1 MIKKVLLLLL
11 LPLPVFVLASFF
23 NEVQKRLESD
33 VNYLSAKLSYE
44 EAVFQVQKDKN
55 VLIPYVSLDKFS
67 FNTSIS
73 ESTVTY
79 IVNVPFS
86 ITFSNVAGFNFSISN
101 SWKYASSND
110 KWSDSGW
117 TFSVSRSLFSNFD
130 LDQLQNQR
138 NLFDVSWKVL
148 SAKNSVFVNVAND
161 VFNSFYYT
169 KKLQITSRRL
179 QLLSA
184 QVEELRKAYEVGS
197 AAFEDIV
204 NAQKQLQNL
213 VLQLEKISQARFSV
227 SKDYPQTVLDTMM
240 KRLHELTSKLLTE
253 QEAIEAIKARY
264 DVQASYIT
272 LEIARKQN
280 ERAYQTWL
288 PNPILSAGMT
298 LKEDGYSV
306 SLGFS
311 FSYNLIDRGER
322 SYSYKTTQ
330 DKLNLQRV
338 SYEEK
343 LRSLEK
349 AVKDAYA
356 SIRIAEISKQV
367 AELDLELK
375 KMSLDRLSKKKEFIS
390 PQDFETAQLDVE
402 EAELELFKAE
412 FDLLMSKVNLLMILG
427 IDLVEI
433 LGGA

>member
-1 MIKKVLLLLL
+1 MLRRVLLLLL
-11 LPLPVFVLASFF
+11 LPVFALASFLD
-23 NEVQKRLESD
+23 EVQNNLRTDAS
-33 VNYLSAKLSYE
+33 YLSAKLSYE
-44 EAVFQVQKDKN
+44 EAVFQVQKDKS
-55 VLIPYVSLDKFS
+55 VLIPYVSLDKFN

-79 IVNVPFS
+79 VVNVPFS

-101 SWKYASSND
+101 SWKYMSSDD

-117 TFSVSRSLFSNFD
+117 TFTLSRSLFSNFD
-130 LDQLQNQR
+130 LDQLQNQK
-138 NLFDVSWKVL
+138 NLFDVSWKLL
-148 SAKNSVFVNVAND
+148 SAKNNVFVNVAND

-169 KKLQITSRRL
+169 RKLQITSRRL

-204 NAQKQLQNL
+204 NTQKQLQNL
-213 VLQLEKISQARFSV
+213 VLQLEKISQAKFSV
-227 SKDYPQTVLDTMM
+227 SKDYPQTMLDEMM
-240 KRLHELTSKLLTE
+240 NRLCELTSKLPTE

-264 DVQASYIT
+264 DVQASYIA
-272 LEIARKQN
+272 LEIARRQN

-298 LKEDGYSV
+298 FKEDGYSV

-322 SYSYKTTQ
+322 SYSYKSVQ
-330 DKLNLQRV
+330 DKLNLQRA
-338 SYEEK
+338 SYEDK

-349 AVKDAYA
+349 AVKDTYA
-356 SIRIAEISKQV
+356 SIRIAEVSKQL

-375 KMSLDRLSKKKEFIS
+375 KMNLDRLSKKKEFVS
-390 PQDFETAQLDVE
+390 AHDLETATLDVE
-402 EAELELFKAE
+402 EAELELFKSE
-412 FDLLMSKVNLLMILG
+412 FDLLMNKVNLLMILG
-427 IDLVEI
+427 IDLIEFS
-433 LGGA
+433 GGA

>member
-1 MIKKVLLLLL
+1 MLLL
-11 LPLPVFVLASFF
+11 LPVFALASFLD
-23 NEVQKRLESD
+23 EVQNNLRTDAS
-33 VNYLSAKLSYE
+33 YLSAKLSYE
-44 EAVFQVQKDKN
+44 EAVFQVQKDKS
-55 VLIPYVSLDKFS
+55 VLIPYVSLDKFN

-79 IVNVPFS
+79 VVNVPFS

-101 SWKYASSND
+101 SWKYSSSD
-110 KWSDSGW
+110 DRWSDSGW
-117 TFSVSRSLFSNFD
+117 TISVSRSLFSNFD
-130 LDQLQNQR
+130 LDQLQNQK
-138 NLFDVSWKVL
+138 NLFDVSWKLL
-148 SAKNSVFVNVAND
+148 SAKNNVFVNVAND

-169 KKLQITSRRL
+169 RKLQITSRRL

-204 NAQKQLQNL
+204 NTQKQLQNL
-213 VLQLEKISQARFSV
+213 VLQLEKISQAKFSV
-227 SKDYPQTVLDTMM
+227 SKDYPQTMLDEMM
-240 KRLHELTSKLLTE
+240 NRLCELTSKLPTE

-264 DVQASYIT
+264 DVQASYIA
-272 LEIARKQN
+272 LEIARRQN

-298 LKEDGYSV
+298 FKEDGYSV

-322 SYSYKTTQ
+322 SYSYKSVQ
-330 DKLNLQRV
+330 DKLNLQRA
-338 SYEEK
+338 SYEDK

-349 AVKDAYA
+349 AVKDTYA
-356 SIRIAEISKQV
+356 SIRIAEVSKQL

-375 KMSLDRLSKKKEFIS
+375 KMNLDRLSKKKEFVS
-390 PQDFETAQLDVE
+390 AHDLETATLDVE
-402 EAELELFKAE
+402 EAELELFKSE
-412 FDLLMSKVNLLMILG
+412 FDLLMNKVNLLMILG
-427 IDLVEI
+427 IDLIEFS
-433 LGGA
+433 GGA

>member
-1 MIKKVLLLLL
+1 MLLL
-11 LPLPVFVLASFF
+11 LPVFALASFLD
-23 NEVQKRLESD
+23 EVQNNLRTD
-33 VNYLSAKLSYE
+33 VSYLSAKLSYE
-44 EAVFQVQKDKN
+44 EAMFQVQKDKS
-55 VLIPYVSLDKFS
+55 VLIPYVSLDRFN

-79 IVNVPFS
+79 VVNVPFS

-101 SWKYASSND
+101 SWKYSSSD
-110 KWSDSGW
+110 DRWSDSGW
-117 TFSVSRSLFSNFD
+117 TISVSRSLFSNFD

-138 NLFDVSWKVL
+138 NLFDVSWKLL

-169 KKLQITSRRL
+169 RKLQITSRRL
-179 QLLSA
+179 QLLND
-184 QVEELRKAYEVGS
+184 QVEELRKVYEVGGV
-197 AAFEDIV
+197 AFEDIV
-204 NAQKQLQNL
+204 NTQKQLQNL
-213 VLQLEKISQARFSV
+213 VLQLERISQARFSV
-227 SKDYPQTVLDTMM
+227 SKDYPQTMLDEMM
-240 KRLHELTSKLLTE
+240 NRLCELTSKLPTE

-264 DVQASYIT
+264 DVQASYIA
-272 LEIARKQN
+272 LEIAKRQN
-280 ERAYQTWL
+280 ERAYQTWF

-298 LKEDGYSV
+298 FKEDGYSV

-322 SYSYKTTQ
+322 SYSYKNVQ
-330 DKLNLQRV
+330 DKLNLQRA
-338 SYEEK
+338 SYEDK

-356 SIRIAEISKQV
+356 SIRIAEVSKQL

-375 KMSLDRLSKKKEFIS
+375 KMNLDRLSKKKEFVS
-390 PQDFETAQLDVE
+390 AHDLETATLDVE
-402 EAELELFKAE
+402 EAELELFKSE

-427 IDLVEI
+427 IDLIEI
-433 LGGA
+433 SGGA

>member
-1 MIKKVLLLLL
+1 MLLL
-11 LPLPVFVLASFF
+11 LPVFALASFLD
-23 NEVQKRLESD
+23 EVQNNLRTDAS
-33 VNYLSAKLSYE
+33 YLSAKLSYE
-44 EAVFQVQKDKN
+44 EAVFQVQKDKS
-55 VLIPYVSLDKFS
+55 VLIPYVSLDKFN

-79 IVNVPFS
+79 IMNVPFS

-101 SWKYASSND
+101 SWKYMSSDD

-117 TFSVSRSLFSNFD
+117 TFTLSRSLFSNFD
-130 LDQLQNQR
+130 LDQLQNQK
-138 NLFDVSWKVL
+138 NLFDVSWKLL
-148 SAKNSVFVNVAND
+148 SAKNNVFVNVAND

-204 NAQKQLQNL
+204 NTQKQLQNL
-213 VLQLEKISQARFSV
+213 VLQLEKISQAKFSV
-227 SKDYPQTVLDTMM
+227 SKDYPQTMLDEMM
-240 KRLHELTSKLLTE
+240 NRLCELTSKLPTE

-264 DVQASYIT
+264 DVQASYIA
-272 LEIARKQN
+272 LEIARRQN

-298 LKEDGYSV
+298 FKEDGYSV

-322 SYSYKTTQ
+322 SYSYKSVQ
-330 DKLNLQRV
+330 DKLNLQRA
-338 SYEEK
+338 SYEDK

-349 AVKDAYA
+349 AVKDTYA
-356 SIRIAEISKQV
+356 SIRIAEVSKQL

-375 KMSLDRLSKKKEFIS
+375 KMNLDRLSKKKEFVS
-390 PQDFETAQLDVE
+390 AHDLETATLDVE
-402 EAELELFKAE
+402 EAELELFKSE
-412 FDLLMSKVNLLMILG
+412 FDLLMNKVNLLMILG
-427 IDLVEI
+427 IDLIEFS
-433 LGGA
+433 GGA